1 MSLAH
6 KIAETE
12 TRIRELKDQMLRIK
26 KNKFLR
32 EREIIKGNDKDKAE
46 VQDLQV

>member
-1 MSLAH
+1 
-6 KIAETE
+6 
-12 TRIRELKDQMLRIK
+12 MLRIK

-46 VQDLQV
+46 VQDLQL